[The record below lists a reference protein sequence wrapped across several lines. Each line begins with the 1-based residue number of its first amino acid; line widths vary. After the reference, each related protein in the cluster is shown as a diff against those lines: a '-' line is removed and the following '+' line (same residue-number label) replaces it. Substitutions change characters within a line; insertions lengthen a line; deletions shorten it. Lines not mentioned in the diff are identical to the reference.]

1 MANTYKNAQIQG
13 TASTS
18 TYSTLYST
26 GVATRAVIST
36 IVICNT
42 STSNATY
49 RIALTASAVGSPLA
63 AEWLVYDTTIAGN
76 DSVCLSLGVCMDVSK
91 FLRIS
96 SSASTVSFAAF
107 VSEIS

>member
-1 MANTYKNAQIQG
+1 MANTYKSAQVQG

-26 GVATRAVIST
+26 GAATRAVIST

-42 STSNATY
+42 SASNATY
-49 RIALTASAVGSPLA
+49 RIGLTTSAGTPSA
-63 AEWLVYDTTIAGN
+63 AEWLVYDTSIAGN
-76 DSVCLSLGVCMDVSK
+76 DSVCLSLGICLDVSK

-107 VSEIS
+107 ISEIS